1 MEGGILKINFY
12 ATLRQI
18 VGGKTLD
25 LDIPQGATVR
35 QLLDDIIRAYPLIK
49 RELFDEKG
57 VLYGHVHVLVN
68 GRDVPYLENVLDTV
82 LDSEDTVSIFPA
94 VGGGCV

>member
-1 MEGGILKINFY
+1 MKINFY
-12 ATLRQI
+12 ATLRPI

-35 QLLDDIIRAYPLIK
+35 QLLDDIVRTHPLIK

-57 VLYGHVHVLVN
+57 DLYGHVHVLVN
-68 GRDVPYLENVLDTV
+68 GRDVPYLENVLDTI

>member
-1 MEGGILKINFY
+1 MRVNFY

-25 LDIPQGATVR
+25 LEIPQGTTVR
-35 QLLDDIIRAYPLIK
+35 QLLTEIIQKYPLIK

-57 VLYGHVHVLVN
+57 ELYRHVHVLVN

-82 LDSEDTVSIFPA
+82 LTSEDMVTIFPA
-94 VGGGCV
+94 VGGG

>member
-1 MEGGILKINFY
+1 MRIIFY

-25 LDIPQGATVR
+25 LDIPPGATVR
-35 QLLDDIIRAYPLIK
+35 QLLDEIIQAYPMIK

-57 VLYGHVHVLVN
+57 ELYGHVHVLVN
-68 GRDVPYLENVLDTV
+68 GRDVPYLENALDTV
-82 LDSEDTVSIFPA
+82 LSSHDMVTIFPA
-94 VGGGCV
+94 VGGG